1 MCELH
6 LRGVVLACDAA
17 KRNDWSAGEQWLRR
31 AWGNSSTPDA
41 SSATGHG
48 AGDEGWKDL
57 EGSGR
62 IWKDLEGS
70 GRIWKD
76 LEGRTTADGFLRN
89 DQ

>member
-1 MCELH
+1 M
-6 LRGVVLACDAA
+6 VLGMKA
-17 KRNDWSAGEQWLRR
+17 
-31 AWGNSSTPDA
+31 
-41 SSATGHG
+41 
-48 AGDEGWKDL
+48 
-57 EGSGR
+57 GR